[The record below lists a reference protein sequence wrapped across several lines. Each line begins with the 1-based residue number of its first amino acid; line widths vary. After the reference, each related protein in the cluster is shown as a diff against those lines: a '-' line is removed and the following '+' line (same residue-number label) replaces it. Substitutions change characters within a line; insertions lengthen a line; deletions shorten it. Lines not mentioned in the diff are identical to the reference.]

1 MSQTAFAEALEPA
14 AFPNHKPMTAE
25 EPIPTEFGYWDNIN
39 KPAMQRVRKLMKTF
53 LGVDP
58 KMDDERVKEFAR
70 GYYDTDPLAEA
81 VVAEVF
87 DKQGMHQGLA
97 LINQALDQGLSALEK
112 PPQSLVDLIEQTEA
126 KPDWLDW
133 DKVNHGAK
141 VFRRYGR
148 QMYYYL
154 GSITLE
160 GYRESSVA
168 KPLAFTG
175 AYDGSSTYKR
185 FLETCNFWFDV
196 SQPHGLEQGSQGR
209 KTAVKVRVMHVLV
222 RSRLMQHP
230 KWDLESWGK
239 PISQSDSLVTL
250 AAGSVGAGLGLKKM
264 GWRFSK
270 SDIEAMLHFWRYVG
284 YLMGVQPRWYP
295 ENFDEAVQLAFTTL
309 VKGVKN
315 SGEDGISLSRSYV
328 KAFAPNPSDPLLH
341 RVFNYF
347 NYQTQVGLTRYFLT
361 KATYDHYDLPKNG
374 PWQWLPLLQAP
385 AYFALETIRK
395 PIKPLDNWLDRIVQ
409 KSTRRWLDKQLGE
422 SGAAYKPVEKF
433 TR

>member
-1 MSQTAFAEALEPA
+1 MSQA
-14 AFPNHKPMTAE
+14 AHAQTIPHAPQPSRE
-25 EPIPTEFGYWDNIN
+25 QPIPAEFGYWDNIN
-39 KPAMQRVRKLMKTF
+39 KPAMSRIRKLMKAI
-53 LGVDP
+53 LKIDP
-58 KMDDERVKEFAR
+58 KMDESKVLEFAR

-87 DKQGMHQGLA
+87 DKQGMLKGLA
-97 LINQALDQGLSALEK
+97 LVNQALDEGVDSLSN
-112 PPQSLVDLIEQTEA
+112 PPKTLVELIEQTERE
-126 KPDWLDW
+126 PDWLDW
-133 DKVNHGAK
+133 DKVALGAK

-196 SQPHGLEQGSQGR
+196 SQINGLKPGGQGR
-209 KTAVKVRVMHVLV
+209 KTAVKVRLMHVLV
-222 RSRLMQHP
+222 RSRLMEHP
-230 KWDLESWGK
+230 KWDLEAWGK

-250 AAGSVGAGLGLKKM
+250 AAGSVGAGIGVKKM

-270 SDIEAMLHFWRYVG
+270 TDIEAMIHFWRYVG

-295 ENFDEAVQLAFTTL
+295 ENFEQAVQLSFTTL
-309 VKGVKN
+309 VKGVKK
-315 SGEDGISLSRSYV
+315 SGDDGVSLSRSYL
-328 KAFAPNPSDPLLH
+328 KAFAPNAGDPTLQRIRDYL
-341 RVFNYF
+341 

-361 KATYDHYDLPKNG
+361 RATYNHYELPKNG
-374 PWQWLPLLQAP
+374 LWQWLPLLQAP
-385 AYFALETIRK
+385 AYFTLDTIRK
-395 PIKPLDNWLDRIVQ
+395 PIEPLDRWLDKKVQ
-409 KSTRRWLDKQLGE
+409 KSTRRWLDSQLGDA
-422 SGAAYKPVEKF
+422 GAVYKPVEQF